1 MKFDFFADDIV
12 AISKPYGLEMF
23 GTNSQHSVEK
33 YLPPLCDHLGCE
45 RLYQVHRLDKV
56 TSGILLLAKSKE
68 RHLFLAN
75 AFRRRLI
82 KKFYWAIVNGT
93 PEPSSGVIN
102 IPLCEANINN
112 RFRITVV
119 PPKEGRN
126 QWGKVHKSCSAAP
139 VMPAISEYT
148 VLKQRQNRAL
158 LEVAPITGFKHQIR
172 AHLGL
177 GLGTPV
183 LADHKFSSILFDGKP
198 QKIHGDILQRL
209 GVRKSKSR
217 DLPVLLHAKRLII
230 PMEQEGSRDVVIVS
244 KLPFHFNR
252 IMGALGLS
260 PS

>member
-1 MKFDFFADDIV
+1 MKFDFFSLHADDIV

-23 GTNSQHSVEK
+23 GSNSQHSVEK

-45 RLYQVHRLDKV
+45 QLYQVHRLDKV

-75 AFRRRLI
+75 AFRQRLI
-82 KKFYWAIVNGT
+82 KKFYWTIVNGT
-93 PEPSSGVIN
+93 PEPGSGVVN

-119 PPKEGRN
+119 PPKESN
-126 QWGKVHKSCSAAP
+126 QWGKVHKKSP

-148 VLKQRQNRAL
+148 TLKRRQNRAL

-177 GLGTPV
+177 ALGTPV
-183 LADHKFSSILFDGKP
+183 LGDHKFSSILFDGKP
-198 QKIHGDILQRL
+198 QKIHGDILRRL
-209 GVRKSKSR
+209 RVRKSKSR

-230 PMEQEGSRDVVIVS
+230 PMEGSRDVVIVS